1 MRAVAWHRRNV
12 KIDSDAHTH
21 KQTSDH
27 ASSQTYTHT
36 DKIHRKIPIRLQTT
50 NSVLLPQPSVR
61 SLPRHLRPRVVGP
74 RRVGWL
80 PYNRVLDSRVT
91 TPCLSLPRSLA
102 SLSLSFSIFSLLYQ
116 LFFFCF
122 SFPLCAFRSCASR
135 LVFCRTPHLWWCVCL
150 CVCVCMTNPKVIFKK
165 DLIDRKVI
173 DYLLVSL

>member
-1 MRAVAWHRRNV
+1 MT
-12 KIDSDAHTH
+12 HTH
-21 KQTSDH
+21 TNRRQITPAHKHTLTQTKFTEKSQSDYKRPTP
-27 ASSQTYTHT
+27 SSCLSPQSGPCPGISDRGLSDRVELVGY
-36 DKIHRKIPIRLQTT
+36 PIIECSILVSQHP
-50 NSVLLPQPSVR
+50 V
-61 SLPRHLRPRVVGP
+61 
-74 RRVGWL
+74 
-80 PYNRVLDSRVT
+80 
-91 TPCLSLPRSLA
+91 CLSLALLP
-102 SLSLSFSIFSLLYQ
+102 LSLSFSIFSLLYQ

>member
-12 KIDSDAHTH
+12 KIDSDAHT
-21 KQTSDH
+21 QTDVRSRQLTNIH
-27 ASSQTYTHT
+27 SHRQNSQ
-36 DKIHRKIPIRLQTT
+36 KNPNPTT
-50 NSVLLPQPSVR
+50 NDQLRPPASVR

-165 DLIDRKVI
+165 DLINRKVI